1 MTALSDLLDSILTD
15 PLAQARA
22 AGSAVGYVGFDI
34 PEDLLAA
41 SGRHICHLPWQA
53 DRATPKADGWLES
66 SFPGWSRS
74 ILEDWADG
82 RFDFF
87 EAVIFSRGDDSAQRL
102 YYYVCELQRRGLIG
116 GPEALIFDIARIGR
130 DTSIKRSVDAVRRL
144 AGRLAI
150 SDAMLA
156 EGIDVANRRRAIFD
170 KVESGRTSN
179 GALYERISRASLFAS
194 LDNEMEGF
202 AAPVAS
208 LSGRILLAGTAP
220 PDDSLHRTV
229 DELGWTVTGDAHDRS
244 LTRLGPLLAAG
255 DDPAASIGAQA
266 HDLVIGARSFA
277 NRADWLVTEARRA
290 RADAV
295 VLWLVEQEE
304 ALVWHVPAQ
313 KRALDAAGIPA
324 LVMTRRRW
332 DGNDGAASEI
342 AEFIGGLRA

>member
-1 MTALSDLLDSILTD
+1 MTALSDLLDSILAD
-15 PLAQARA
+15 PLAPARA
-22 AGSAVGYVGFDI
+22 AGGAIGYVGFDI

-41 SGRHICHLPWQA
+41 SGRHMCHLPWQA
-53 DRATPKADGWLES
+53 DRATPKANGWLES

-116 GPEALIFDIARIGR
+116 GPEPLIFDIARIGR
-130 DTSIKRSVDAVRRL
+130 DTSVKRSADAVRRL
-144 AGRLAI
+144 ADRFAI
-150 SDAMLA
+150 SNAMLA
-156 EGIDVANRRRAIFD
+156 EGVEVANRRRAIFE
-170 KVESGRTSN
+170 KVEARRSSN
-179 GALYERISRASLFAS
+179 GALYERISRGSLFAS
-194 LDNEMEGF
+194 LDNELDGF
-202 AAPVAS
+202 DAPVAG

-220 PDDSLHRTV
+220 PDDRLHRTV

-244 LTRLGPLLAAG
+244 LTRLGPMVTAG
-255 DDPAASIGAQA
+255 ADPAAAIGAQA
-266 HDLVIGARSFA
+266 HNLVIGARSFA
-277 NRADWLVTEARRA
+277 NRADWLVLEARRA

-332 DGNDGAASEI
+332 DGDDCAALEI
-342 AEFIGGLRA
+342 DDFIGELRA